1 MVSTASTV
9 IMFWTPDTLRL
20 VQWPVITILLE
31 MPLMLMALW
40 LQATVRFSL
49 MPEMVRLAP
58 AGAVGAALGNIEGA
72 GEGVCAALGD
82 GAGAALLAETLG
94 VLGVGERITIPP
106 CECRWVLYAIKDTR
120 PITKK
125 GNRTHNSRAR
135 EGNVGIVGR
144 KVPP

>member
-49 MPEMVRLAP
+49 MPEMVRLAL
-58 AGAVGAALGNIEGA
+58 AGAVGAALGDVAGA

-106 CECRWVLYAIKDTR
+106 RECRSALFEMRATT
-120 PITKK
+120 PNTKK

-135 EGNVGIVGR
+135 EGDLGNVPGNGR
-144 KVPP
+144 P